1 MTDPESGIVAETDRL
16 VLRREVPGDL
26 AVWLEHMNTPEVM
39 EMVGGVQSPEAVA
52 EGFAR
57 MAAAAAEGL
66 PSFYFL
72 ALKADGRLIGKGGL
86 SLIETEV
93 APDEL
98 RGAVQVG
105 WTLRADCWGC
115 GYAREAGEAAL
126 ALAFARLDLPRVYAQ
141 TSQRNTASWGLMERL
156 GMARRA
162 DLDYP
167 DTDYP
172 PEDNPT
178 MVYQLDATAW
188 RARVSADTSH
198 ADA

>member
-1 MTDPESGIVAETDRL
+1 MGEIVAETERL
-16 VLRREVPGDL
+16 VLRREQPGDL
-26 AVWLEHMNTPEVM
+26 AVWLEHMNTPQVM
-39 EMVGGVQSPEAVA
+39 AMVGGVQPVANVA
-52 EGFAR
+52 EGIAR
-57 MAAAAAEGL
+57 MAAADAEGEV
-66 PSFYFL
+66 SFYFL
-72 ALKADGRLIGKGGL
+72 ARKADGTLVGKGGL
-86 SLIETEV
+86 SRIDTAC

-105 WTLRADCWGC
+105 WTLRADCWGR
-115 GYAREAGEAAL
+115 GYAREAGQAAL
-126 ALAFARLDLPRVYAQ
+126 RMAFERFDLPRVYAQ

-167 DTDYP
+167 DPDYP

-178 MVYQLDATAW
+178 MVYQLEASVW
-188 RARVSADTSH
+188 RARVAAEASR

>member
-1 MTDPESGIVAETDRL
+1 
-16 VLRREVPGDL
+16 
-26 AVWLEHMNTPEVM
+26 
-39 EMVGGVQSPEAVA
+39 MVGGVQSPQNVA
-52 EGFAR
+52 ESFAR
-57 MAAAAAEGL
+57 MAAGTEGL
-66 PSFYFL
+66 LSFYFL
-72 ALKADGRLIGKGGL
+72 ARKDDGTLVGKGGL
-86 SLIETEV
+86 SRIETLV

-105 WTLRADCWGC
+105 WTLRADCWGR

-126 ALAFARLDLPRVYAQ
+126 ALAFERLELSRVYAQ

-178 MVYQLDATAW
+178 MVYQLEAADW
-188 RARVSADTSH
+188 RARVSAGARR
-198 ADA
+198 ADG

>member
-1 MTDPESGIVAETDRL
+1 MAEIVAETDRL
-16 VLRREVPGDL
+16 VLRRELPGDL

-39 EMVGGVQSPEAVA
+39 QMAGGVQPPDKVA

-57 MAAAAAEGL
+57 MAEAAATGDV
-66 PSFYFL
+66 SFYFL
-72 ALKADGRLIGKGGL
+72 ALKADGTLVGKGGL
-86 SLIETEV
+86 SRIDTAC

-105 WTLRADCWGC
+105 WTLRADSWGR
-115 GYAREAGEAAL
+115 GYAREAGQAAL
-126 ALAFARLDLPRVYAQ
+126 ALAFERFALSCVYAQ

-156 GMARRA
+156 GMTRRA

-167 DTDYP
+167 DPDYP

-178 MVYQLDATAW
+178 MVYQLEADDW
-188 RARVSADTSH
+188 RSRIF
-198 ADA
+198 ADAQRTHG